1 MRLAQVT
8 ASAALFAGFAL
19 ARQDA
24 CSIELLNVN
33 QAVVDTKCIPF
44 DTTIA
49 MKDPTGPGGGQ
60 LYKVHVNNLCGIGL
74 DDGQELSN
82 GASLRKM
89 TSANDRNITEDM
101 AFHWKFREKYL
112 PVAPTPPHTDSGLQL
127 HLAGA
132 SSSNKAYRP
141 SYVMTQGGPYT
152 IHRDVLRA
160 HQGTSLSSKSFG
172 ILVTEMGYTEEEDYL
187 REQRV
192 IERKKR
198 KIEKDA
204 EKEKRRALWD
214 QGQAESKQKAEWKRQ
229 RQAEYKQ
236 KVEEKRQQRQV
247 AKKEKADERM
257 AIKIQ
262 RMAVK
267 EREMAKVNTKL
278 DKGFFCL
285 MASILVAILCGEAL
299 LCNTSK
305 WLDSKS
311 TAPFSKPSMTPKP
324 QQKRRS
330 LEETTEPLA
339 GKIVFVPPKNR
350 IIARLKPDLERT
362 GYNHPGVI
370 ISSRPDGV
378 GRVKIA
384 MLTSFKDTPVAYVL
398 DREEDYAHYL
408 PIDDALHPI
417 SSIRRL
423 KRRPE
428 SPSLRKK
435 SYVYIG
441 EKHTIPYEAL
451 EPYSRSS
458 RYSAGP
464 WLCEKS
470 VRILQSHFGEPL
482 DDEDEDD
489 ISYTGTSDA
498 YSCCWALSRLN
509 IGVRRLVFQP
519 AYAYRAI
526 TLNLTALLFIFI
538 VLRVSAVLRRIRH
551 LSTASERGVAFASD
565 AR

>member
-1 MRLAQVT
+1 MRLAQVA

-24 CSIELLNVN
+24 CSIQLLNVN

-82 GASLRKM
+82 GASLRKVCSFISILQASFASPTIFPPPSFALMASKSQPCGAKPVYGRTLAGKILWLPKKEEISPSLDTDLSPGVYNHPVLIMSHAPRDDGTVRALTM
-89 TSANDRNITEDM
+89 TSANGRNITEDM

-141 SYVMTQGGPYT
+141 AYVMTQGGPYT

-172 ILVTEMGYTEEEDYL
+172 ILVAEMGYTEEEDYL

-247 AKKEKADERM
+247 TKKEKADERM

-285 MASILVAILCGEAL
+285 MAGIFVAILCLEAL
-299 LCNTSK
+299 FWYGF
-305 WLDSKS
+305 WL
-311 TAPFSKPSMTPKP
+311 A
-324 QQKRRS
+324 
-330 LEETTEPLA
+330 
-339 GKIVFVPPKNR
+339 
-350 IIARLKPDLERT
+350 
-362 GYNHPGVI
+362 
-370 ISSRPDGV
+370 
-378 GRVKIA
+378 
-384 MLTSFKDTPVAYVL
+384 
-398 DREEDYAHYL
+398 
-408 PIDDALHPI
+408 
-417 SSIRRL
+417 
-423 KRRPE
+423 
-428 SPSLRKK
+428 
-435 SYVYIG
+435 
-441 EKHTIPYEAL
+441 
-451 EPYSRSS
+451 
-458 RYSAGP
+458 
-464 WLCEKS
+464 
-470 VRILQSHFGEPL
+470 FGF
-482 DDEDEDD
+482 
-489 ISYTGTSDA
+489 
-498 YSCCWALSRLN
+498 W
-509 IGVRRLVFQP
+509 
-519 AYAYRAI
+519 
-526 TLNLTALLFIFI
+526 
-538 VLRVSAVLRRIRH
+538 
-551 LSTASERGVAFASD
+551 
-565 AR
+565 

>member
-24 CSIELLNVN
+24 CSIELLNIN

-60 LYKVHVNNLCGIGL
+60 LYKVHVNNLSYIEPPEGNFTPTGPSPPRLTPFLALMASKSQPGGAKPIYGRTL
-74 DDGQELSN
+74 AGKILWLPKKEEISPSLDTDLSPGVYNHPVLIMSHTPRDDGT
-82 GASLRKM
+82 M
-89 TSANDRNITEDM
+89 TSANGRNITEDM

-112 PVAPTPPHTDSGLQL
+112 PVAPTPPHADSGLQL
-127 HLAGA
+127 HLAGPSA
-132 SSSNKAYRP
+132 SNKAYRP
-141 SYVMTQGGPYT
+141 AYVMLQGGPYT

-192 IERKKR
+192 IERRKR

-236 KVEEKRQQRQV
+236 NVEEKRQQRQV

-278 DKGFFCL
+278 DKCFFCL
-285 MASILVAILCGEAL
+285 MASILVGILCGEGL
-299 LCNTSK
+299 LWYGF
-305 WLDSKS
+305 WL
-311 TAPFSKPSMTPKP
+311 A
-324 QQKRRS
+324 
-330 LEETTEPLA
+330 
-339 GKIVFVPPKNR
+339 
-350 IIARLKPDLERT
+350 
-362 GYNHPGVI
+362 
-370 ISSRPDGV
+370 
-378 GRVKIA
+378 
-384 MLTSFKDTPVAYVL
+384 
-398 DREEDYAHYL
+398 
-408 PIDDALHPI
+408 
-417 SSIRRL
+417 
-423 KRRPE
+423 
-428 SPSLRKK
+428 
-435 SYVYIG
+435 
-441 EKHTIPYEAL
+441 
-451 EPYSRSS
+451 
-458 RYSAGP
+458 
-464 WLCEKS
+464 
-470 VRILQSHFGEPL
+470 FGF
-482 DDEDEDD
+482 
-489 ISYTGTSDA
+489 
-498 YSCCWALSRLN
+498 W
-509 IGVRRLVFQP
+509 
-519 AYAYRAI
+519 
-526 TLNLTALLFIFI
+526 
-538 VLRVSAVLRRIRH
+538 
-551 LSTASERGVAFASD
+551 
-565 AR
+565 

>member
-1 MRLAQVT
+1 MRLAQVA
-8 ASAALFAGFAL
+8 ASAALFAGFAF

-89 TSANDRNITEDM
+89 TSANGRNITEDM

-141 SYVMTQGGPYT
+141 AYVMTQGGPYT

-172 ILVTEMGYTEEEDYL
+172 ILVTEMGYTEEKDYL

-262 RMAVK
+262 RTAVK

-278 DKGFFCL
+278 DKGLFCL

-299 LCNTSK
+299 L
-305 WLDSKS
+305 WYG
-311 TAPFSKPSMTPKP
+311 F
-324 QQKRRS
+324 
-330 LEETTEPLA
+330 
-339 GKIVFVPPKNR
+339 
-350 IIARLKPDLERT
+350 
-362 GYNHPGVI
+362 
-370 ISSRPDGV
+370 
-378 GRVKIA
+378 
-384 MLTSFKDTPVAYVL
+384 
-398 DREEDYAHYL
+398 
-408 PIDDALHPI
+408 
-417 SSIRRL
+417 
-423 KRRPE
+423 
-428 SPSLRKK
+428 
-435 SYVYIG
+435 
-441 EKHTIPYEAL
+441 
-451 EPYSRSS
+451 
-458 RYSAGP
+458 
-464 WLCEKS
+464 W
-470 VRILQSHFGEPL
+470 
-482 DDEDEDD
+482 
-489 ISYTGTSDA
+489 
-498 YSCCWALSRLN
+498 
-509 IGVRRLVFQP
+509 LVFG
-519 AYAYRAI
+519 
-526 TLNLTALLFIFI
+526 FW
-538 VLRVSAVLRRIRH
+538 
-551 LSTASERGVAFASD
+551 
-565 AR
+565 

>member
-1 MRLAQVT
+1 M
-8 ASAALFAGFAL
+8 ASKS
-19 ARQDA
+19 Q
-24 CSIELLNVN
+24 
-33 QAVVDTKCIPF
+33 
-44 DTTIA
+44 
-49 MKDPTGPGGGQ
+49 PGGAKPVYGRT
-60 LYKVHVNNLCGIGL
+60 LAGKILWLPKKEEISPSLDTDLSPGVYNHPVLIMSHAPR
-74 DDGQELSN
+74 DDGTVRALT
-82 GASLRKM
+82 M
-89 TSANDRNITEDM
+89 TSANGRNITEDM

-141 SYVMTQGGPYT
+141 AYVMTQGGPYT

-262 RMAVK
+262 RTAVK

-278 DKGFFCL
+278 DKGLFCL

-299 LCNTSK
+299 LWYGFWLVFGFCNTSK

-311 TAPFSKPSMTPKP
+311 TAPFSKPSMPPKP
-324 QQKRRS
+324 QQKRRP

-350 IIARLKPDLERT
+350 ITARLKPDLERT
-362 GYNHPGVI
+362 GYNHPG
-370 ISSRPDGV
+370 
-378 GRVKIA
+378 
-384 MLTSFKDTPVAYVL
+384 LTSFKDTPVAYVL

-441 EKHTIPYEAL
+441 ENHTIPYKAL
-451 EPYSRSS
+451 EPYGRSS

-482 DDEDEDD
+482 DDYDEDD
-489 ISYTGTSDA
+489 DISCTDTSDGECDLGEADPGA
-498 YSCCWALSRLN
+498 YSCCWALGSFDT
-509 IGVRRLVFQP
+509 GVRRLIFGP
-519 AYAYRAI
+519 AYAYREI

-538 VLRVSAVLRRIRH
+538 LL
-551 LSTASERGVAFASD
+551 
-565 AR
+565 

>member
-1 MRLAQVT
+1 MRLAQVA
-8 ASAALFAGFAL
+8 ASAALFAGFAF

-74 DDGQELSN
+74 DDASSASSKIFPTPNLALMASKGQPGGAKPVYGRTLAGKILWLPKKEEISPSLDTGLSPGVYN
-82 GASLRKM
+82 HPVLILSHKPRDDGTVRALTM
-89 TSANDRNITEDM
+89 TSANGRNITEDM

-141 SYVMTQGGPYT
+141 AYVMTQGGPYT

-172 ILVTEMGYTEEEDYL
+172 ILVAEMGYTEEEDYL

-285 MASILVAILCGEAL
+285 MTGIFVAILCLEAL
-299 LCNTSK
+299 FWYGF
-305 WLDSKS
+305 WL
-311 TAPFSKPSMTPKP
+311 A
-324 QQKRRS
+324 
-330 LEETTEPLA
+330 
-339 GKIVFVPPKNR
+339 
-350 IIARLKPDLERT
+350 
-362 GYNHPGVI
+362 
-370 ISSRPDGV
+370 
-378 GRVKIA
+378 
-384 MLTSFKDTPVAYVL
+384 
-398 DREEDYAHYL
+398 
-408 PIDDALHPI
+408 
-417 SSIRRL
+417 
-423 KRRPE
+423 
-428 SPSLRKK
+428 
-435 SYVYIG
+435 
-441 EKHTIPYEAL
+441 
-451 EPYSRSS
+451 
-458 RYSAGP
+458 
-464 WLCEKS
+464 
-470 VRILQSHFGEPL
+470 FGF
-482 DDEDEDD
+482 
-489 ISYTGTSDA
+489 
-498 YSCCWALSRLN
+498 W
-509 IGVRRLVFQP
+509 
-519 AYAYRAI
+519 
-526 TLNLTALLFIFI
+526 
-538 VLRVSAVLRRIRH
+538 
-551 LSTASERGVAFASD
+551 
-565 AR
+565 

>member
-1 MRLAQVT
+1 M
-8 ASAALFAGFAL
+8 ASKS
-19 ARQDA
+19 Q
-24 CSIELLNVN
+24 
-33 QAVVDTKCIPF
+33 
-44 DTTIA
+44 
-49 MKDPTGPGGGQ
+49 PGGAKPVYGRT
-60 LYKVHVNNLCGIGL
+60 LAGKILWLPKKEEISPSLDTDLSPGVYNHPVLIMSHAPR
-74 DDGQELSN
+74 DDGTVRALT
-82 GASLRKM
+82 M
-89 TSANDRNITEDM
+89 TSANGRNITEDM

-141 SYVMTQGGPYT
+141 AYVMTQGGPYT

-204 EKEKRRALWD
+204 EKEKRGALWD

-236 KVEEKRQQRQV
+236 KVEEKRQQRQA

-257 AIKIQ
+257 AMKIQ
-262 RMAVK
+262 RMAGK
-267 EREMAKVNTKL
+267 ERDMAKVNTKL

-285 MASILVAILCGEAL
+285 MTGIFVAILCLEAL
-299 LCNTSK
+299 FCNTSK
-305 WLDSKS
+305 CLDSKL
-311 TAPFSKPSMTPKP
+311 TAPFSKPSMPPKP
-324 QQKRRS
+324 QQKRRW

-339 GKIVFVPPKNR
+339 GKI
-350 IIARLKPDLERT
+350 
-362 GYNHPGVI
+362 
-370 ISSRPDGV
+370 
-378 GRVKIA
+378 
-384 MLTSFKDTPVAYVL
+384 LTSFKDTPVAYVL

-428 SPSLRKK
+428 SPLLRKK

-441 EKHTIPYEAL
+441 EKHTIPYKAL
-451 EPYSRSS
+451 EPYGRSS

-464 WLCEKS
+464 WLCGKS
-470 VRILQSHFGEPL
+470 VRLLQSHFGEPL
-482 DDEDEDD
+482 DNEDEDD
-489 ISYTGTSDA
+489 DISCTDTSDA
-498 YSCCWALSRLN
+498 YSCCWALGSFDT
-509 IGVRRLVFQP
+509 GVRRLIFQP
-519 AYAYRAI
+519 AYAYGAI
-526 TLNLTALLFIFI
+526 TVNLTALLFIFI
-538 VLRVSAVLRRIRH
+538 VL
-551 LSTASERGVAFASD
+551 
-565 AR
+565 